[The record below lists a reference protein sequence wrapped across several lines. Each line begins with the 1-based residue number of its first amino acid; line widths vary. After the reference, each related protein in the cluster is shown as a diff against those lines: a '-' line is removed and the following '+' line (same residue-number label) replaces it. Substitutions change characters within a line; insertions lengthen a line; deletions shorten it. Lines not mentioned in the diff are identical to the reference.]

1 MKNKEEILKSGLLK
15 YNIVPDDQILS
26 SFLKYMELLIEK
38 NKTINLTAINDPKE
52 IIVEHF
58 SILYRI
64 KTEHNQT
71 RYEDDRYWYRSRLPG
86 LPIKIVMTDIETT
99 FRFIKNCKFCTACN
113 KYTWSERYSRNS

>member
-58 SILYRI
+58 FDSLSVL
-64 KTEHNQT
+64 N
-71 RYEDDRYWYRSRLPG
+71 
-86 LPIKIVMTDIETT
+86 
-99 FRFIKNCKFCTACN
+99 
-113 KYTWSERYSRNS
+113 